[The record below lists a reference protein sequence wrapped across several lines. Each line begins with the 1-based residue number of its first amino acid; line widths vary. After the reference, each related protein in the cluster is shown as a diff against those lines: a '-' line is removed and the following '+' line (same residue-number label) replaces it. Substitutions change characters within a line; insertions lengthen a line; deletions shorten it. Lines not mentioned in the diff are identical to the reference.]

1 GRMAI
6 DATTKIGPEKRHEW
20 GEPLSRD
27 ADLESR
33 VDARWQELG
42 LEDLGSEEPDPS
54 LFGYVME
61 SLCRQAMVK
70 KT

>member
-1 GRMAI
+1 MLFRS
-6 DATTKIGPEKRHEW
+6 TKIGPEKRHEW
-20 GEPLSRD
+20 GKPLSHD
-27 ADLESR
+27 ADLENK

-42 LEDLGSEEPDPS
+42 LADLGSEEPDPS

-61 SLCRQAMVK
+61 SFRRQATTT